1 MTINLQK
8 GQKTDLTK
16 GNAGLST
23 VMVGLGWDPYKY
35 SGTFDFDL
43 DAAAFLVTES
53 GKVTGDSD
61 FVFYNNL
68 KHPSGSVIHMG
79 DNLTGE
85 GEGDDEQ
92 LLVDLKK
99 IPANIAKIV
108 FTVTIHDAD
117 ARKQN
122 FGQVS
127 NAFIR
132 IVNQSDNNELLH
144 YDLGEDFS
152 LETAVIFGEMYR
164 NQGEWKFNAVGSGFK
179 GGLEAICRQ
188 YGLNVS

>member
-8 GQKTDLTK
+8 GQKSDLTK

-23 VMVGLGWDPYKY
+23 VVVGLGWDPYKY
-35 SGTFDFDL
+35 SGSFDFDL

-99 IPANIAKIV
+99 IPANITKIV

-132 IVNQSDNNELLH
+132 IVNQSNNTELLH

-152 LETAVIFGEMYR
+152 LETAVIFGEIYR

-179 GGLEAICRQ
+179 GGLAALCTQ
-188 YGLNVS
+188 HGLNVA

>member
-35 SGTFDFDL
+35 SGSFDFDL

-61 FVFYNNL
+61 FIFYNNP
-68 KHPSGSVIHMG
+68 KHPSGAVIHMG

-92 LLVDLKK
+92 VLVDLKK
-99 IPANIAKIV
+99 IPVNIAKIV
-108 FTVTIHDAD
+108 FTVTINDAD

-132 IVNQSDNNELLH
+132 IVNQSDNNELL
-144 YDLGEDFS
+144 
-152 LETAVIFGEMYR
+152 R
-164 NQGEWKFNAVGSGFK
+164 
-179 GGLEAICRQ
+179 
-188 YGLNVS
+188 